1 MLQVPYT
8 TLDGRKVK
16 SVFTW
21 LSPNTLTEVQ
31 TTKRV
36 TTTIVRKFYPK
47 GIDIEMEAN
56 GVVAKTIFSRK
67 MAQKVVL

>member
-1 MLQVPYT
+1 M
-8 TLDGRKVK
+8 
-16 SVFTW
+16 FTW
-21 LSPNTLTEVQ
+21 LDPNTLTELQ
-31 TTKRV
+31 TSKRV

-47 GIDIEMEAN
+47 GIEIEMEAN